1 MAKKKSNSKAQD
13 AEKVVSSDD
22 TTINND
28 ANVNEHDDA
37 VSDSQDAQETQQAP
51 ETQDAHETPGVGD
64 GSEIQD
70 SDVTETLCAEGG
82 EAICD
87 EVHRTTGKNLH
98 DEDHYI
104 DAQMM
109 GRLRRRLIRYTSLT
123 WKEYSQMKQNRS

>member
-13 AEKVVSSDD
+13 AENVVSSDD
-22 TTINND
+22 TTIKND

-37 VSDSQDAQETQQAP
+37 VSDSQDAP

-87 EVHRTTGKNLH
+87 EVHRTTGK
-98 DEDHYI
+98 I
-104 DAQMM
+104 
-109 GRLRRRLIRYTSLT
+109 
-123 WKEYSQMKQNRS
+123 